1 MISSLNL
8 LIDILTVIVGIFSV
22 VSISVVGV
30 QYLMAG
36 RNEAKVKKVKHRMF
50 EIIIGLTAYAT
61 VTVVLKWIQFLIM
74 K

>member
-8 LIDILTVIVGIFSV
+8 LIDILTVVAGVFSV

-30 QYLMAG
+30 QYLMVG
-36 RNEAKVKKVKHRMF
+36 RNEAKAKKVKHRMF
-50 EIIIGLTAYAT
+50 EVIIGLTVYA
-61 VTVVLKWIQFLIM
+61 VVAVVLKWIQLSVM